1 MDNGSTALPYWK
13 DYQVCVFT
21 TSNTDNIV
29 LPF

>member
-21 TSNTDNIV
+21 INITDN
-29 LPF
+29 LAY